1 MLLFPTLC
9 NREAIHSH
17 NPYTISLKA
26 DHVKTLMEHGISAAH
41 LDGGKKDFE
50 VLPGLQ
56 SGKYRVLFVTPEKLF
71 MQPYQHF
78 ITMASV

>member
-1 MLLFPTLC
+1 
-9 NREAIHSH
+9 
-17 NPYTISLKA
+17 
-26 DHVKTLMEHGISAAH
+26 MEHGISAAH
-41 LDGGKKDFE
+41 LDGEKKDFE